1 MSEIELGLDQ
11 VRLDG
16 INSPEP
22 KAKGVA
28 APYRLEPPEG
38 VDASIV
44 YKLYR
49 GTTGEVDTQS
59 RRIWV
64 EFPALQLCWA
74 AYDRPPQPQHRLSL
88 LDLSCCSCG
97 PASQQ
102 ATDGFSELL
111 RMEIW
116 GDGDGAC
123 RLRGRSD
130 NDPGKCRT
138 AQAPPA
144 HASALSALADA
155 GAAELAEGTAGRPPG
170 QKEGEV
176 VETAA
181 VQAQS
186 GGGLPSSKP
195 WVTQTPLLS
204 VKANSLAIREFSD
217 ALQKLLA
224 CRDNEGDSKLEFIQ
238 RSLFQYLWRHQGAQ
252 LAANTET
259 ALYEAQAVLAFNLDP
274 KEGVKYLKGK
284 LGKVTNQEVGEWLAQ
299 MATLNGGLDPTLLGN
314 YFSRMDAI
322 EVYKAFVGCVD
333 FQGLDLVAAL
343 RKLFDT
349 FKPGGEGQVIS
360 RIIELWAER
369 YFEQW
374 LQVKDTAMPKTDYAT
389 ADSVFS
395 TAFSIIMLNTGLHVA
410 AKKQTKKGPVD
421 MGAMTPEEFITNTR
435 RVVGESEV
443 PEEALLSFYHA
454 VKEAEISMQPMPRV
468 AFSRLPVQPDIE
480 GWLMVVVG
488 ASDLRRYWAVLAL
501 QRLYL
506 FSDSSD
512 VDPADACD
520 LKDASAHAVLE
531 DAATRDR
538 FYNTL
543 HGRQNKCMCFVRSAR
558 DGDLLDEDVD
568 SRAFEVSHKVG
579 KGFAWF
585 KKLGKASSRLSLV
598 AESTDLMEK
607 WVSLITSGPY

>member
-1 MSEIELGLDQ
+1 MSDGELGLDE
-11 VRLDG
+11 VRLDD
-16 INSPEP
+16 ISTAEP
-22 KAKGVA
+22 SSQAVA
-28 APYRLEPPEG
+28 PPYRLEPPESI
-38 VDASIV
+38 DASIV

-49 GTTGEVDTQS
+49 GTTGEVEAQS

-74 AYDRPPQPQHRLSL
+74 AFDRPPQPQHRLSL
-88 LDLSCCSCG
+88 LDLACCSCG
-97 PASQQ
+97 PANPQ

-116 GDGDGAC
+116 GDGDGSC
-123 RLRGRSD
+123 RPRGKSD
-130 NDPGKCRT
+130 DGPGMCRT
-138 AQAPPA
+138 GQAPSA
-144 HASALSALADA
+144 QSTALSAVADA
-155 GAAELAEGTAGRPPG
+155 GATEL
-170 QKEGEV
+170 
-176 VETAA
+176 
-181 VQAQS
+181 VQVQN
-186 GGGLPSSKP
+186 GGSLPSEKLR
-195 WVTQTPLLS
+195 VARMPLLS
-204 VKANSLAIREFSD
+204 VEANSLAIKEFSV

-224 CRDNEGDSKLEFIQ
+224 SRDSEGASKLEFIQ
-238 RSLFQYLWRHQGAQ
+238 RSLFQYLWRHQGVQ
-252 LAANTET
+252 LAANSEQ

-284 LGKVTNQEVGEWLAQ
+284 LGKVTDQEVGEWLAQ
-299 MATLNGGLDPTLLGN
+299 MSTLNGGLDPTLLGN

-322 EVYKAFVGCVD
+322 EVYKAFVCCMD

-360 RIIELWAER
+360 RIIELWADR
-369 YFEQW
+369 YF
-374 LQVKDTAMPKTDYAT
+374 DTAVPKTDYAA

-395 TAFSIIMLNTGLHVA
+395 TAFSVIMLNTGLHVA
-410 AKKQTKKGPVD
+410 SKKATKKGPVD
-421 MGAMTPEEFITNTR
+421 MGAMTPEEFVKNTR
-435 RVVGESEV
+435 RVVGENEV
-443 PEEALLSFYHA
+443 PEEALLSFYQA

-480 GWLMVVVG
+480 GWLM
-488 ASDLRRYWAVLAL
+488 VLAL

-531 DAATRDR
+531 DASAKDR

-543 HGRQNKCMCFVRSAR
+543 HGRQNKCMCFVRNGR
-558 DGDLLDEDVD
+558 DGDLLDEDFE
-568 SRAFEVSHKVG
+568 SRAFEVSRKAE
-579 KGFAWF
+579 KGSTWL

>member
-1 MSEIELGLDQ
+1 VSNEAMPEGELGLDE

-16 INSPEP
+16 ISTAEP
-22 KAKGVA
+22 STQAVA
-28 APYRLEPPEG
+28 APYRLEPPES

-49 GTTGEVDTQS
+49 GTTGEVDAQS

-74 AYDRPPQPQHRLSL
+74 AFDRPPQLQHRLSL
-88 LDLSCCSCG
+88 LDLARCSCG
-97 PASQQ
+97 PASPQ
-102 ATDGFSELL
+102 ATDGFGELL

-116 GDGDGAC
+116 GDGDGP
-123 RLRGRSD
+123 RRPRGRSD
-130 NDPGKCRT
+130 DGSGKCRT
-138 AQAPPA
+138 GQAPSA
-144 HASALSALADA
+144 HSTALSALAGA
-155 GAAELAEGTAGRPPG
+155 GAAESAMAEAS
-170 QKEGEV
+170 EV
-176 VETAA
+176 
-181 VQAQS
+181 QMQS
-186 GGGLPSSKP
+186 GGSFPSGKP
-195 WVTQTPLLS
+195 RVTQTPLLS
-204 VKANSLAIREFSD
+204 VEANSLAIGEFSD

-224 CRDNEGDSKLEFIQ
+224 SRDSEGESKLEFIQ
-238 RSLFQYLWRHQGAQ
+238 RSLFQYLWRHQGVQ
-252 LAANTET
+252 LAANSEQ

-284 LGKVTNQEVGEWLAQ
+284 LGKVTDQEVGEWLAQ
-299 MATLNGGLDPTLLGN
+299 MSTLNGGLDPTLLGN

-322 EVYKAFVGCVD
+322 EVYKAFVYCMD

-360 RIIELWAER
+360 RIIELWADR
-369 YFEQW
+369 YFAQW
-374 LQVKDTAMPKTDYAT
+374 LLMKDTAVPKTDYAA

-395 TAFSIIMLNTGLHVA
+395 TAFSVIMLNTGLHVA
-410 AKKQTKKGPVD
+410 SKKATKKGPAD
-421 MGAMTPEEFITNTR
+421 MGAMTPEEFIKNTR
-435 RVVGESEV
+435 RVVGENEV
-443 PEEALLSFYHA
+443 PEEALLSFYQA
-454 VKEAEISMQPMPRV
+454 VKEVEISMQPMPRV

-480 GWLMVVVG
+480 GWLMVVHG

-531 DAATRDR
+531 DASAKDR

-543 HGRQNKCMCFVRSAR
+543 HGRQNKCMCFARNGR
-558 DGDLLDEDVD
+558 DGDYLDEDFE
-568 SRAFEVSHKVG
+568 SRAFEVSHKVE
-579 KGFAWF
+579 KGSTWL